1 MQTHL
6 GLQER
11 THSTY
16 QENSSEKDSL
26 LIIYIHLSYQVYTLT
41 ISSFSSSALL
51 EWTQCFNKY
60 TVLKYM
66 VCHSSGMP
74 STTILL
80 PK

>member
-1 MQTHL
+1 MPKQQMEIMSSVHMQTHL

-26 LIIYIHLSYQVYTLT
+26 LIIYIHLFYQVCTLT

-51 EWTQCFNKY
+51 E
-60 TVLKYM
+60 
-66 VCHSSGMP
+66 
-74 STTILL
+74 
-80 PK
+80 